1 MKIMES
7 YLWTEDA
14 LDATKNVWQH
24 PLGIRK
30 KTYEYLKPYSY
41 YIIEIYG
48 LARINI
54 HNEYSS
60 ESFLRKKWSI
70 VRNIV

>member
-1 MKIMES
+1 MKIIES
-7 YLWTEDA
+7 YLP
-14 LDATKNVWQH
+14 KNIENTWQC
-24 PLGIRK
+24 PLSIHK
-30 KTYEYLKPYSY
+30 KTYEYLKPYLY
-41 YIIEIYG
+41 YVLQVYG